1 MLPIQGE
8 MKMIRNLTLIAAAAA
23 ALLQFGAQFFAIS
36 VVASTVAAAPP
47 RSLRILSGA
56 DSYNSEMF
64 WQTMPPVTLVLLI
77 AALVA
82 NWRTARRG
90 LLIAALAL
98 FIAGGAM
105 AGMLLEPMFAEITA
119 QGYAD
124 RVDPALQARA
134 QRWLL
139 LDWAVW
145 GVGFLACVALLV
157 ALTKP
162 DAARHGAQA
171 ER

>member
-1 MLPIQGE
+1 M
-8 MKMIRNLTLIAAAAA
+8 MIRNLTLIAASAC

-47 RSLRILSGA
+47 RSFRILSGA
-56 DSYNSEMF
+56 DRYNSEMF
-64 WQTMPPVTLVLLI
+64 WQTLPPVTLVLLV
-77 AALVA
+77 AALVV
-82 NWRTARRG
+82 NWRTARRN
-90 LLIAALAL
+90 LLLVALAL
-98 FIAGGAM
+98 FVAGGIIAE
-105 AGMLLEPMFAEITA
+105 ALLEPTFAEIIA

-124 RVDPALQARA
+124 TVDSALQARA

-145 GVGFLACVALLV
+145 AVGFVACLALLV

-162 DAARHGAQA
+162 EAARHNQGV
-171 ER
+171 RPNR